1 VLKDHHSRE
10 ILKGAAAALVV
21 KVLAAGVGFL
31 LQVVLA
37 RMLGATLAGV
47 YFLALAIMTMT
58 ATIGRMGFDA
68 AVVQRVSAYSAKD
81 DWPMVKTVYRTAIVA
96 VLISGTVFSG
106 VLLISAGWLSEEF
119 FTSEQLHIP
128 LAIMAL
134 AIAPTMLFSVQAS
147 ALQGLK
153 RIAEASATL
162 SLFAPA
168 LTLVVA
174 VVLVPVWGAAGASL
188 SYLLGAF
195 GAALAGIVLW
205 RARTSAL
212 RDASRRPLP
221 EGFWSRLRSFFWIS
235 VLQQTLLWSSTLMV
249 GYFAKPIDVAI
260 FSAANRTAMLTLFI
274 LVAINAI
281 GGPKFSELHDSGDL
295 INLNRVVRRAMALAL
310 LAGAPIC
317 LVLVLFNTQ
326 VMSLFGGEFI
336 QGGDVLVVIAIGI
349 ILAVGTGPI
358 SQLMLMC
365 GGERQLRHQLLLAV
379 LVNLVANLLLT
390 PAYGALGGAVATA
403 AAFAVQGVFS
413 VFFAQRRFGLFSIRA
428 AHQR

>member
-1 VLKDHHSRE
+1 MLKDRHSRE

-21 KVLAAGVGFL
+21 KILAAGVGFL

-37 RMLGATLAGV
+37 RMLGATLAGI
-47 YFLALAIMTMT
+47 YFLALAITTMT

-68 AVVQRVSAYSAKD
+68 ALVQRVSAYAAKD
-81 DWPMVKTVYRTAIVA
+81 DWPMVKTVYHSAIVA
-96 VLISGTVFSG
+96 VLTSG
-106 VLLISAGWLSEEF
+106 VALSSVLVIGAGWLSEEF

-128 LAIMAL
+128 LLIMAL

-162 SLFAPA
+162 SLFPPA
-168 LTLVVA
+168 LTLIVA
-174 VVLVPVWGAAGASL
+174 FALVPTWGAAGASL
-188 SYLLGAF
+188 SYLFGAA
-195 GAALAGIVLW
+195 GAALAGVVLW
-205 RARTSAL
+205 RSRAPAL
-212 RDASRRPLP
+212 RHASRRSLP

-235 VLQQTLLWSSTLMV
+235 VLQQALLWSSTLMV
-249 GYFAKPIDVAI
+249 GYFAKPSDVAI

-295 INLNRVVRRAMALAL
+295 VNLNRVVRRAMALAL

-336 QGGDVLVVIAIGI
+336 QGGDVLAVIAIGI

-358 SQLMLMC
+358 SQLLLMC

-390 PAYGALGGAVATA
+390 PTYGALGGAVATA
-403 AAFAVQGVFS
+403 GAFAVQGVFS
-413 VFFAQRRFGLFSIRA
+413 VFFAQRRFGLFGIRVA
-428 AHQR
+428 R